1 MISDVIDYCWYK
13 KLFYFIGVLDNG
25 SFIQQTLLRVH
36 CTLDLLQ
43 LLRTGVSKV
52 NIHLPSVSSIVE
64 EMNYQQNIE
73 GIT

>member
-1 MISDVIDYCWYK
+1 MISDVIDYCRYK

-43 LLRTGVSKV
+43 VLRT
-52 NIHLPSVSSIVE
+52 E
-64 EMNYQQNIE
+64 E
-73 GIT
+73 